1 MNTKYLK
8 TLEFDKII
16 EKLTTYCKTYIG
28 KNQVAN
34 LLPSFDHY
42 HVADL
47 LEITSEATSL
57 VYRKGNIPLADLPN
71 IELSIKSLDSG
82 ATLSISALLSVARF
96 LKISREVK
104 EYFSSNDDIDLSAY
118 PKLTDIFEVIYTN
131 KNIEDKILSVI
142 LDENTIADNASS
154 KLSSIRRQAKKLEQ
168 DIRDKLNSFIHSST
182 YSKYIMEPII
192 TIRENRYVLPI
203 KEEYKSQV
211 KGFIHDVSS
220 SGSTVFMEPISV
232 FDLNSE
238 IANLKIEEEIEIER
252 ILSELSSLLYD
263 YTIPLKG
270 NISILGEL
278 DLIFAKAS
286 YSLEIDGICPK
297 INEEKYINFLQ
308 AKHPLIDKNVVV
320 PIDISIGKDYTS
332 LVITGPNTGG
342 KTVALKTTGLLLLM
356 AYSGIYIPAKEGSS
370 IYVFDNIFV
379 DIGDEQSIQENLS
392 TFSSHISNIV
402 EITNNIT
409 SNSLVLVD
417 ELGSGTD
424 PIEGANLAI
433 SILEYINNANA
444 LTICTTHYQ
453 ELKNYCLTH
462 TNFKN
467 ASFEFDLDNL
477 KPTYKLLIGIP
488 GKSNAFAISK
498 KLGLKEE
505 ILKSASS
512 LMRTQDISIE
522 ELMKNIYDSKLEIE
536 KEKEEIQK
544 NSNQIET
551 LRKSLE
557 ARNNIQKE
565 KQAKILDK
573 AREEAKQILQ
583 SAKDEANSVIRKL
596 NNLGK
601 NDLASANNL
610 RNELNDKLKDLNS
623 DSSNDGIN
631 LESLLE
637 LNSKFSLRSN
647 ELSYNM
653 LNVVKNP
660 RTNNEKLTS
669 SNSQVNNSIS
679 YSTEIENNNTNNQKT
694 NTKASNHSSVTFA
707 KNSQFKAQHI
717 SSEIN
722 VIGQTVDEAIFVID
736 KYLDD
741 CAIAKLSTVRIV
753 HGKGTGKLREGIH
766 KFLKTNPHVKSFRL
780 GTFGEGEM
788 GVTVVELK

>member
-28 KNQVAN
+28 KENVAN
-34 LLPSFDHY
+34 LLPTFNQLKVTS
-42 HVADL
+42 L
-47 LEITSEATSL
+47 LELTNEATSL
-57 VYRKGNIPLADLPN
+57 IYRKGNVPLADLPN
-71 IELSIKSLDSG
+71 IEISIKNLESS
-82 ATLSISALLSVARF
+82 ATLSISALLNIARF

-104 EYFSSNDDIDLSAY
+104 EYFSSGDDIDLSSY
-118 PKLTDIFEVIYTN
+118 QKLSDIFEAIYTN
-131 KNIEDKILSVI
+131 KSVEEKIYSVI

-168 DIRDKLNSFIHSST
+168 EIREKLNSFIHSST

-203 KEEYKSQV
+203 KEECKSQV

-220 SGSTVFMEPISV
+220 SGSTVFIEPISV

-238 IANLKIEEEIEIER
+238 ISNLKIEEEIEIER
-252 ILSELSSLLYD
+252 ILAELSSMLYD
-263 YTIPLKG
+263 YTESMKS
-270 NISILGEL
+270 NISTLGDL

-286 YSLEIDGICPK
+286 YSLDIDGICPK
-297 INEEKYINFLQ
+297 INDEKFVDFKS
-308 AKHPLIDKNVVV
+308 ARHPLIDKNVVV
-320 PIDISIGKDYTS
+320 PIDISIGNDYS
-332 LVITGPNTGG
+332 CLVITGPNTGG
-342 KTVALKTTGLLLLM
+342 KTVALKTTGLLLIM

-402 EITNNIT
+402 EITNNVT

-433 SILEYINNANA
+433 SILEYLFKANA
-444 LTICTTHYQ
+444 ITICTTHYQ

-462 TNFKN
+462 KGFQN

-498 KLGLKEE
+498 KLGLNEE
-505 ILKSASS
+505 ILKSASN
-512 LMRTQDISIE
+512 LMKSQDVSIE
-522 ELMKNIYDSKLEIE
+522 ELMKNIYDSKLAIE
-536 KEKEEIQK
+536 KEKEEIEK
-544 NSNQIET
+544 NSNQIEA

-557 ARNNIQKE
+557 IQNSNQKE
-565 KQAKILDK
+565 KQDKILDK
-573 AREEAKQILQ
+573 ARNEAKQILQ

-610 RNELNDKLKDLNS
+610 RNELNDKLKELNS
-623 DSSNDGIN
+623 NTADDGIN

-637 LNSKFSLRSN
+637 LNNKFSLKSSKIDSN
-647 ELSYNM
+647 S
-653 LNVVKNP
+653 KKGS
-660 RTNNEKLTS
+660 THS
-669 SNSQVNNSIS
+669 SNSTKGSFNNVGS
-679 YSTEIENNNTNNQKT
+679 NNKT
-694 NTKASNHSSVTFA
+694 SSHSSVTFA
-707 KNSQFKAQHI
+707 KNSTFKAQNI

-741 CAIAKLSTVRIV
+741 CAIAKLSPVRIV

-766 KFLKTNPHVKSFRL
+766 KFLRTNPHVKSFRL

>member
-28 KNQVAN
+28 KENVAN
-34 LLPSFDHY
+34 LLPTFNQY
-42 HVADL
+42 KVTNL
-47 LEITSEATSL
+47 LELTNEATSL
-57 VYRKGNIPLADLPN
+57 IYRKGNFPLSDLPN
-71 IELSIKSLDSG
+71 IEISIKNLESS
-82 ATLSISALLSVARF
+82 ATLSISALLNIARF

-104 EYFSSNDDIDLSAY
+104 EYFSSGDDIDLSSY
-118 PKLTDIFEVIYTN
+118 QKLSDIFEAIYTN
-131 KNIEDKILSVI
+131 KSVEEKIYSVI

-168 DIRDKLNSFIHSST
+168 EIRDKLNSFIHSST

-220 SGSTVFMEPISV
+220 SGSTVFIEPISV

-238 IANLKIEEEIEIER
+238 ISNLKIEEEIEIER
-252 ILSELSSLLYD
+252 ILAELSSMLYD
-263 YTIPLKG
+263 YTESMKS
-270 NISILGEL
+270 NISTLGDL
-278 DLIFAKAS
+278 DLVFAKAS
-286 YSLEIDGICPK
+286 YSLDIDGICPK
-297 INEEKYINFLQ
+297 INDEKFVDFKS
-308 AKHPLIDKNVVV
+308 ARHPLIDKKVVV
-320 PIDISIGKDYTS
+320 PIDISIGKDYS
-332 LVITGPNTGG
+332 CLVITGPNTGG

-356 AYSGIYIPAKEGSS
+356 AYSGIYIPVKEGSS

-402 EITNNIT
+402 EITNNVT

-433 SILEYINNANA
+433 SILEYLFKANA
-444 LTICTTHYQ
+444 ITICTTHYQ

-462 TNFKN
+462 KGFQN

-498 KLGLKEE
+498 KLGLNEE

-512 LMRTQDISIE
+512 LMKSQDVSIE
-522 ELMKNIYDSKLEIE
+522 ELMKNIYDSKLAIE
-536 KEKEEIQK
+536 KEKEEIEK
-544 NSNQIET
+544 NSNQIEA

-557 ARNNIQKE
+557 IQNNNQKE
-565 KQAKILDK
+565 KQDKILDS
-573 AREEAKQILQ
+573 ARNEAKQILQ

-601 NDLASANNL
+601 NDLTSANNL
-610 RNELNDKLKDLNS
+610 RNELNDKLKDLNA
-623 DSSNDGIN
+623 DTSNDGIN
-631 LESLLE
+631 LESLKE
-637 LNSKFSLRSN
+637 LNSKFSLKNSKIDSTSKKGNFNNVGSN
-647 ELSYNM
+647 N
-653 LNVVKNP
+653 K
-660 RTNNEKLTS
+660 TS
-669 SNSQVNNSIS
+669 SH
-679 YSTEIENNNTNNQKT
+679 ST
-694 NTKASNHSSVTFA
+694 VTFA
-707 KNSQFKAQHI
+707 KNSKFKSQNI

-741 CAIAKLSTVRIV
+741 CAIAKLSPVRIV

-766 KFLKTNPHVKSFRL
+766 KFLRTNPHVKSFRL

>member
-28 KNQVAN
+28 KENVAN
-34 LLPSFDHY
+34 LLPTFNQYKVTS
-42 HVADL
+42 L
-47 LEITSEATSL
+47 LELTNEATSL
-57 VYRKGNIPLADLPN
+57 IYRKGNCPLSDLPN
-71 IELSIKSLDSG
+71 IEISIKNLESS
-82 ATLSISALLSVARF
+82 ATLSISALLNIARF

-104 EYFSSNDDIDLSAY
+104 EYFSSGDDIDLSSY
-118 PKLTDIFEVIYTN
+118 QKLSDIFEAIYTN
-131 KNIEDKILSVI
+131 KSVEEKIYSVI

-168 DIRDKLNSFIHSST
+168 EIRDKLNSFIHSST

-203 KEEYKSQV
+203 KEEYKSQA

-220 SGSTVFMEPISV
+220 SGSTVFIEPISV

-238 IANLKIEEEIEIER
+238 ISNLKIEEEIEIER
-252 ILSELSSLLYD
+252 ILAELSSMLYD
-263 YTIPLKG
+263 YTESMKS
-270 NISILGEL
+270 NISTLGDL
-278 DLIFAKAS
+278 DLVFAKAS
-286 YSLEIDGICPK
+286 YSLDIDGICPK
-297 INEEKYINFLQ
+297 INDEKFVDFKS
-308 AKHPLIDKNVVV
+308 ARHPLIDKNVVV
-320 PIDISIGKDYTS
+320 PIDISIGNDYS
-332 LVITGPNTGG
+332 CLVITGPNTGG

-356 AYSGIYIPAKEGSS
+356 AYSGIYIPVKEGSS

-402 EITNNIT
+402 EITNNVT

-433 SILEYINNANA
+433 SILEYLYKANA
-444 LTICTTHYQ
+444 ITICTTHYQ

-462 TNFKN
+462 KGFQN

-498 KLGLKEE
+498 KLGLNEE

-512 LMRTQDISIE
+512 LMKSQDVSIE
-522 ELMKNIYDSKLEIE
+522 ELMKNIYDSKLAIE
-536 KEKEEIQK
+536 KEKEKIEK
-544 NSNQIET
+544 NSNQIEA

-557 ARNNIQKE
+557 IQNNNQKE
-565 KQAKILDK
+565 KQDKILDS
-573 AREEAKQILQ
+573 ARNEAKQILQ

-601 NDLASANNL
+601 NDLTSANNL
-610 RNELNDKLKDLNS
+610 RNELNDKLKELNS
-623 DSSNDGIN
+623 NTADDGIN
-631 LESLLE
+631 LQSLKE
-637 LNSKFSLRSN
+637 LNSKFSLKNSKIDSTSKKGSFNNVGSN
-647 ELSYNM
+647 N
-653 LNVVKNP
+653 
-660 RTNNEKLTS
+660 RTS
-669 SNSQVNNSIS
+669 S
-679 YSTEIENNNTNNQKT
+679 
-694 NTKASNHSSVTFA
+694 HSSVTFA
-707 KNSQFKAQHI
+707 KNSTFKAQNI

-741 CAIAKLSTVRIV
+741 CAIAKLSPVRIV

-766 KFLKTNPHVKSFRL
+766 KFLRTNPHVKSFRL

>member
-28 KNQVAN
+28 KENVAN
-34 LLPSFDHY
+34 LLPTFNQLKVTS
-42 HVADL
+42 L
-47 LEITSEATSL
+47 LELTNEATSL
-57 VYRKGNIPLADLPN
+57 IYRKGNVPLADLPN
-71 IELSIKSLDSG
+71 IEISIKNLESS
-82 ATLSISALLSVARF
+82 ATLSISALLNIARF

-104 EYFSSNDDIDLSAY
+104 EYFSSGDDIDLSSY
-118 PKLTDIFEVIYTN
+118 QKLSDIFEAIYTN
-131 KNIEDKILSVI
+131 KSVEEKIYSVI

-168 DIRDKLNSFIHSST
+168 EIREKLNSFIHSST

-203 KEEYKSQV
+203 KEECKSQV

-220 SGSTVFMEPISV
+220 SGSTVFIEPISV

-238 IANLKIEEEIEIER
+238 ISNLKIEEEIEIER
-252 ILSELSSLLYD
+252 ILAELSSMLYD
-263 YTIPLKG
+263 YTESMKS
-270 NISILGEL
+270 NISTLGDL

-286 YSLEIDGICPK
+286 YSLDIDGICPK
-297 INEEKYINFLQ
+297 INDEKFVVLKS
-308 AKHPLIDKNVVV
+308 ARHPLIDKNVVV
-320 PIDISIGKDYTS
+320 PIDISIGKDYS
-332 LVITGPNTGG
+332 CLVITGPNTGG

-356 AYSGIYIPAKEGSS
+356 AYSGIYIPVKEGSS

-402 EITNNIT
+402 EITNNVT

-433 SILEYINNANA
+433 SILEYLYKANA
-444 LTICTTHYQ
+444 ITICTTHYQ

-462 TNFKN
+462 KGFQN

-498 KLGLKEE
+498 KLGLNEE
-505 ILKSASS
+505 ILKSASN
-512 LMRTQDISIE
+512 LMKSQDVSIE
-522 ELMKNIYDSKLEIE
+522 ELMKNIYDSKLAIE
-536 KEKEEIQK
+536 KEKEEIEK
-544 NSNQIET
+544 NSNQIEA

-557 ARNNIQKE
+557 IQNSNQKE
-565 KQAKILDK
+565 KQDKLLDK
-573 AREEAKQILQ
+573 ARNEAKQILQ

-601 NDLASANNL
+601 NDLTSANNL
-610 RNELNDKLKDLNS
+610 RNELNDKLKELNS
-623 DSSNDGIN
+623 NTADDGIN
-631 LESLLE
+631 LQSLLE
-637 LNSKFSLRSN
+637 LNNKFSLKSSKIDSN
-647 ELSYNM
+647 SKKGSTHSSKSTKGSFN
-653 LNVVKNP
+653 NVGS
-660 RTNNEKLTS
+660 NNRTS
-669 SNSQVNNSIS
+669 S
-679 YSTEIENNNTNNQKT
+679 
-694 NTKASNHSSVTFA
+694 HSSVTFA
-707 KNSQFKAQHI
+707 KNSTFKAQNI

-741 CAIAKLSTVRIV
+741 CAIAKLSPVRIV

-766 KFLKTNPHVKSFRL
+766 KFLRTNPHVKSFRL

>member
-28 KNQVAN
+28 KENVAN
-34 LLPSFDHY
+34 LLPTFNQYKVTS
-42 HVADL
+42 L
-47 LEITSEATSL
+47 LELTNEATSL
-57 VYRKGNIPLADLPN
+57 IYRKGNCPLSDLPN
-71 IELSIKSLDSG
+71 IEISIKNLESS
-82 ATLSISALLSVARF
+82 ATLSISALLNIARF

-104 EYFSSNDDIDLSAY
+104 EYFSSGDDIDLSSY
-118 PKLTDIFEVIYTN
+118 QKLSDIFEAIYTN
-131 KNIEDKILSVI
+131 KSVEEKIYSVI

-168 DIRDKLNSFIHSST
+168 EIREKLNSFIHSST

-220 SGSTVFMEPISV
+220 SGSTVFIEPISV

-238 IANLKIEEEIEIER
+238 ISNLKIEEEIEIER
-252 ILSELSSLLYD
+252 ILAELSSMLYD
-263 YTIPLKG
+263 YTESMKS
-270 NISILGEL
+270 NISTLGDL
-278 DLIFAKAS
+278 DLVFAKAS
-286 YSLEIDGICPK
+286 YSLDIDGICPK
-297 INEEKYINFLQ
+297 INDEKFVDFKS
-308 AKHPLIDKNVVV
+308 ARHPLIDKNVVV
-320 PIDISIGKDYTS
+320 PIDISIGKDYS
-332 LVITGPNTGG
+332 CLVITGPNTGG

-356 AYSGIYIPAKEGSS
+356 AYSGIYIPVKEGSS

-402 EITNNIT
+402 EITNNVT

-433 SILEYINNANA
+433 SILEYLFKANA
-444 LTICTTHYQ
+444 ITICTTHYQ

-462 TNFKN
+462 KGFQN

-498 KLGLKEE
+498 KLGLNEE
-505 ILKSASS
+505 ILKSASN
-512 LMRTQDISIE
+512 LMKSQDVSIE
-522 ELMKNIYDSKLEIE
+522 ELMKNIYDSKLAIE
-536 KEKEEIQK
+536 KEKEEIEK
-544 NSNQIET
+544 NSNQIEA

-557 ARNNIQKE
+557 IQNSNQKE
-565 KQAKILDK
+565 KQDKLLDK
-573 AREEAKQILQ
+573 ARNEAKQILQ

-601 NDLASANNL
+601 NDLTSANNL
-610 RNELNDKLKDLNS
+610 RNELNDKLKELNS
-623 DSSNDGIN
+623 NTADDGIN

-637 LNSKFSLRSN
+637 LNNKFSLKSSKIDSN
-647 ELSYNM
+647 S
-653 LNVVKNP
+653 KKGS
-660 RTNNEKLTS
+660 THS
-669 SNSQVNNSIS
+669 SNSTKGSFNNVGS
-679 YSTEIENNNTNNQKT
+679 NNKT
-694 NTKASNHSSVTFA
+694 SSHSSVIFA
-707 KNSQFKAQHI
+707 KNSTFKAQNI

-741 CAIAKLSTVRIV
+741 CAIAKLSPVRIV

-766 KFLKTNPHVKSFRL
+766 KFLRTNPHVKSFRL

>member
-28 KNQVAN
+28 KENVAN
-34 LLPSFDHY
+34 LLPTFNQLKVTS
-42 HVADL
+42 L
-47 LEITSEATSL
+47 LELTNEATSL
-57 VYRKGNIPLADLPN
+57 IYRKGNVPLADLPN
-71 IELSIKSLDSG
+71 IEISIKNLESS
-82 ATLSISALLSVARF
+82 ATLSISALLNIARF

-104 EYFSSNDDIDLSAY
+104 EYFSSGDDIDLSSY
-118 PKLTDIFEVIYTN
+118 QKLSDIFEAIYTN
-131 KNIEDKILSVI
+131 KSVEEKIYSVI

-154 KLSSIRRQAKKLEQ
+154 KLSSIRRQSKKLEQ
-168 DIRDKLNSFIHSST
+168 EIREKLNSFIHSST

-220 SGSTVFMEPISV
+220 SGSTVFIEPISV

-238 IANLKIEEEIEIER
+238 ISNLKIEEEIEIER
-252 ILSELSSLLYD
+252 ILAELSSMLYD
-263 YTIPLKG
+263 YTESMKS
-270 NISILGEL
+270 NISTLGDL

-286 YSLEIDGICPK
+286 YSLDIDGICPK
-297 INEEKYINFLQ
+297 INDEKFVVLKS
-308 AKHPLIDKNVVV
+308 ARHPLIDKNVVV
-320 PIDISIGKDYTS
+320 PIDISIGNDYS
-332 LVITGPNTGG
+332 CLVITGPNTGG

-356 AYSGIYIPAKEGSS
+356 AYSGIYIPVKEGSS

-402 EITNNIT
+402 EITNNVT

-433 SILEYINNANA
+433 SILEYLYKANA
-444 LTICTTHYQ
+444 ITICTTHYQ

-462 TNFKN
+462 KGFQN

-498 KLGLKEE
+498 KLGLNEE
-505 ILKSASS
+505 ILKSASN
-512 LMRTQDISIE
+512 LMKSQDVSIE
-522 ELMKNIYDSKLEIE
+522 ELMKNIYDSKLAIE
-536 KEKEEIQK
+536 KEKEKIEK
-544 NSNQIET
+544 NSNQIEA

-557 ARNNIQKE
+557 IQNNNQKE
-565 KQAKILDK
+565 KQDKILDS
-573 AREEAKQILQ
+573 ARNEAKQILQ

-601 NDLASANNL
+601 NDLTSANNL
-610 RNELNDKLKDLNS
+610 RNELNDKLKDLNA
-623 DSSNDGIN
+623 DTSNDGIN
-631 LESLLE
+631 LESLKE
-637 LNSKFSLRSN
+637 LNSKFSLKNSKIDSTSKKGNFNNVGSN
-647 ELSYNM
+647 N
-653 LNVVKNP
+653 K
-660 RTNNEKLTS
+660 TS
-669 SNSQVNNSIS
+669 SH
-679 YSTEIENNNTNNQKT
+679 ST
-694 NTKASNHSSVTFA
+694 VTFA
-707 KNSQFKAQHI
+707 KNSKFKSQNI

-741 CAIAKLSTVRIV
+741 CAIAKLSPVRIV

-780 GTFGEGEM
+780 GTFGEGEI

>member
-1 MNTKYLK
+1 M
-8 TLEFDKII
+8 
-16 EKLTTYCKTYIG
+16 
-28 KNQVAN
+28 AN
-34 LLPSFDHY
+34 LLPTFNQY
-42 HVADL
+42 QVTNL
-47 LEITSEATSL
+47 LELTNEATSL
-57 VYRKGNIPLADLPN
+57 IYRKGNMPLSDLPN
-71 IELSIKSLDSG
+71 IEISVKSLESG
-82 ATLSISALLSVARF
+82 ATLSISALLNIARF

-104 EYFSSNDDIDLSAY
+104 EYFSSGDDIDLSSY
-118 PKLTDIFEVIYTN
+118 QKLSDIFEAIYTN
-131 KNIEDKILSVI
+131 KSVEEKIYSVI

-168 DIRDKLNSFIHSST
+168 EIRDKLNSFIHSST

-220 SGSTVFMEPISV
+220 SGSTVFIEPISV

-238 IANLKIEEEIEIER
+238 ISNLKIEEEIEIER
-252 ILSELSSLLYD
+252 ILAELSSMLYD
-263 YTIPLKG
+263 YTESMKS
-270 NISILGEL
+270 NISTLGDL
-278 DLIFAKAS
+278 DLVFAKAS
-286 YSLEIDGICPK
+286 YSLDIDGICPK
-297 INEEKYINFLQ
+297 INDEKFVDFKS
-308 AKHPLIDKNVVV
+308 ARHPLIDKNVVV
-320 PIDISIGKDYTS
+320 PIDISIGNDYS
-332 LVITGPNTGG
+332 CLVITGPNTGG

-356 AYSGIYIPAKEGSS
+356 AYCGIYIPVKESSS

-402 EITNNIT
+402 EITNNVT

-433 SILEYINNANA
+433 SILEYLFKANA
-444 LTICTTHYQ
+444 ITICTTHYQ

-462 TNFKN
+462 KGFQN

-498 KLGLKEE
+498 KLGLNEE

-512 LMRTQDISIE
+512 LMKSQDVSIE
-522 ELMKNIYDSKLEIE
+522 ELMKNIYDSKLAIE
-536 KEKEEIQK
+536 KEKEEIEK
-544 NSNQIET
+544 NSNQIEA

-557 ARNNIQKE
+557 IQNSNQKE
-565 KQAKILDK
+565 KQDKLLDK
-573 AREEAKQILQ
+573 ARNEAKQILQ

-601 NDLASANNL
+601 NDLTSANNL
-610 RNELNDKLKDLNS
+610 RNELNDKLKDLNA
-623 DSSNDGIN
+623 DTSNDGIN
-631 LESLLE
+631 LESLKE
-637 LNSKFSLRSN
+637 LNSKFSLKNSKIDSTSKKGNFNNVGSN
-647 ELSYNM
+647 N
-653 LNVVKNP
+653 K
-660 RTNNEKLTS
+660 TS
-669 SNSQVNNSIS
+669 SH
-679 YSTEIENNNTNNQKT
+679 ST
-694 NTKASNHSSVTFA
+694 VTFA
-707 KNSQFKAQHI
+707 KNSKFKSQNI

-741 CAIAKLSTVRIV
+741 CAIAKLSPVRIV

-766 KFLKTNPHVKSFRL
+766 KFLRTNPHVKSFRL

>member
-28 KNQVAN
+28 KENVAN
-34 LLPSFDHY
+34 LLPTFNQY
-42 HVADL
+42 KVTNL
-47 LEITSEATSL
+47 LELTNEATSL
-57 VYRKGNIPLADLPN
+57 IYRKGNFPLSDLPN
-71 IELSIKSLDSG
+71 IEISIKNLESS
-82 ATLSISALLSVARF
+82 ATLSISALLNIARF

-104 EYFSSNDDIDLSAY
+104 EYFSSGDDIDLSSY
-118 PKLTDIFEVIYTN
+118 QKLSDIFEAIYTN
-131 KNIEDKILSVI
+131 KSVEEKIYSVI

-168 DIRDKLNSFIHSST
+168 EIRDKLNSFIHSST

-220 SGSTVFMEPISV
+220 SGSTVFIEPISV

-238 IANLKIEEEIEIER
+238 ISNLKIEEEIEIER
-252 ILSELSSLLYD
+252 ILAELSSMLYD
-263 YTIPLKG
+263 YTESMKS
-270 NISILGEL
+270 NISTLGDL
-278 DLIFAKAS
+278 DLVFAKAS
-286 YSLEIDGICPK
+286 YSLDIDGICPK
-297 INEEKYINFLQ
+297 INDEKFVDFKS
-308 AKHPLIDKNVVV
+308 ARHPLIDKNVVV
-320 PIDISIGKDYTS
+320 PIDISIGKDYS
-332 LVITGPNTGG
+332 CLVITGPNTGG

-356 AYSGIYIPAKEGSS
+356 AYSGIYIPVKEGSS

-402 EITNNIT
+402 EITNNVT

-433 SILEYINNANA
+433 SILEYLFKANA
-444 LTICTTHYQ
+444 ITICTTHYQ

-462 TNFKN
+462 KGFQN

-498 KLGLKEE
+498 KLGLNEE
-505 ILKSASS
+505 ILKSASN
-512 LMRTQDISIE
+512 LMKSQDVSIE
-522 ELMKNIYDSKLEIE
+522 ELMKNIYDSKLAIE
-536 KEKEEIQK
+536 KEKEKIEK
-544 NSNQIET
+544 NSNQIEA

-557 ARNNIQKE
+557 IQNNNQKE
-565 KQAKILDK
+565 KQDKILDS
-573 AREEAKQILQ
+573 ARNEAKQILQ

-601 NDLASANNL
+601 NDLTSANNL
-610 RNELNDKLKDLNS
+610 RNELNDKLKDLNA
-623 DSSNDGIN
+623 DTSNDGIN
-631 LESLLE
+631 LESLKE
-637 LNSKFSLRSN
+637 LNSKFSLKNSKIDSTSKKGNFNNVGSN
-647 ELSYNM
+647 N
-653 LNVVKNP
+653 K
-660 RTNNEKLTS
+660 TS
-669 SNSQVNNSIS
+669 SH
-679 YSTEIENNNTNNQKT
+679 ST
-694 NTKASNHSSVTFA
+694 VTFA
-707 KNSQFKAQHI
+707 KNSKFKSQNI

-741 CAIAKLSTVRIV
+741 CAIAKLSPVRIV

-766 KFLKTNPHVKSFRL
+766 KFLRTNPHVKSFRL

>member
-28 KNQVAN
+28 KENVAN
-34 LLPSFDHY
+34 LLPTFNQY
-42 HVADL
+42 KVTNL
-47 LEITSEATSL
+47 LELTNEATSL
-57 VYRKGNIPLADLPN
+57 IYRKGNFPLSDLPN
-71 IELSIKSLDSG
+71 IEISIKNLESS
-82 ATLSISALLSVARF
+82 ATLSISALLNIARF

-104 EYFSSNDDIDLSAY
+104 EYFSSGDDIDLSSY
-118 PKLTDIFEVIYTN
+118 QKLSDIFEAIYTN
-131 KNIEDKILSVI
+131 KSVEEKIYSVI
-142 LDENTIADNASS
+142 LDENTVADNASS

-168 DIRDKLNSFIHSST
+168 EIREKLNSFIHSST

-220 SGSTVFMEPISV
+220 SGSTVFIEPISV

-238 IANLKIEEEIEIER
+238 ISNLKIEEEIEIER
-252 ILSELSSLLYD
+252 ILAELSSMLYD
-263 YTIPLKG
+263 YTESMKS
-270 NISILGEL
+270 NISTLGDL
-278 DLIFAKAS
+278 DLVFAKAS
-286 YSLEIDGICPK
+286 YSLDIDGICPK
-297 INEEKYINFLQ
+297 INDEKFVVLKS
-308 AKHPLIDKNVVV
+308 ARHPLIDKNVVV
-320 PIDISIGKDYTS
+320 PIDISIGKDYS
-332 LVITGPNTGG
+332 CLVITGPNTGG

-356 AYSGIYIPAKEGSS
+356 AYCGIYIPVKESSS

-402 EITNNIT
+402 EITNNVT

-433 SILEYINNANA
+433 SILEYLYKANA
-444 LTICTTHYQ
+444 ITICTTHYQ

-462 TNFKN
+462 KGFQN

-498 KLGLKEE
+498 KLGLNEE

-512 LMRTQDISIE
+512 LMKSQDVSIE
-522 ELMKNIYDSKLEIE
+522 ELMKNIYDSKLAIE
-536 KEKEEIQK
+536 KEKEEIEK
-544 NSNQIET
+544 NSNQIEA

-557 ARNNIQKE
+557 IQNSNQKE
-565 KQAKILDK
+565 KQDKLLDK
-573 AREEAKQILQ
+573 ARNEAKQILQ

-601 NDLASANNL
+601 NDLTSANNL
-610 RNELNDKLKDLNS
+610 RNELNDKLKDLNA
-623 DSSNDGIN
+623 DTSNDGIN
-631 LESLLE
+631 LESLKE
-637 LNSKFSLRSN
+637 LNSKFSLKNSKIDSTSKKGNFNNVGSN
-647 ELSYNM
+647 N
-653 LNVVKNP
+653 K
-660 RTNNEKLTS
+660 TS
-669 SNSQVNNSIS
+669 S
-679 YSTEIENNNTNNQKT
+679 
-694 NTKASNHSSVTFA
+694 HSSVTFA
-707 KNSQFKAQHI
+707 KNSKFKAQNI

-741 CAIAKLSTVRIV
+741 CAIAKLSPVRIV

-766 KFLKTNPHVKSFRL
+766 KFLRTNPHVKSFRL

>member
-28 KNQVAN
+28 KENVAN
-34 LLPSFDHY
+34 LLPTFNQY
-42 HVADL
+42 KVTNL
-47 LEITSEATSL
+47 LELTNEATSL
-57 VYRKGNIPLADLPN
+57 IYRKGNCPLSDLPN
-71 IELSIKSLDSG
+71 IEISIKNLESS
-82 ATLSISALLSVARF
+82 ATLSISALLNIARF

-104 EYFSSNDDIDLSAY
+104 EYFSSGDDIDLSSY
-118 PKLTDIFEVIYTN
+118 QKLSDIFEAIYTN
-131 KNIEDKILSVI
+131 KSVEEKIYSVI

-168 DIRDKLNSFIHSST
+168 EIRDKLNSFIHSST

-220 SGSTVFMEPISV
+220 SGSTVFIEPISV

-238 IANLKIEEEIEIER
+238 ISNLKIEEEIEIER
-252 ILSELSSLLYD
+252 ILAELSSMLYD
-263 YTIPLKG
+263 YTESMKS
-270 NISILGEL
+270 NISTLGDL
-278 DLIFAKAS
+278 DLVFAKAS
-286 YSLEIDGICPK
+286 YSLDIDGICPK
-297 INEEKYINFLQ
+297 INDEKFVDFKS
-308 AKHPLIDKNVVV
+308 ARHPLIDKNVVV
-320 PIDISIGKDYTS
+320 PIDISIGNDYS
-332 LVITGPNTGG
+332 CLVITGPNTGG

-356 AYSGIYIPAKEGSS
+356 AYSGIYIPVKEGSS

-402 EITNNIT
+402 EITNNVT

-433 SILEYINNANA
+433 SILEYLYKANA
-444 LTICTTHYQ
+444 ITICTTHYQ

-462 TNFKN
+462 KGFQN

-498 KLGLKEE
+498 KLGLNEE
-505 ILKSASS
+505 ILKSASN
-512 LMRTQDISIE
+512 LMKSQDVSIE
-522 ELMKNIYDSKLEIE
+522 ELMKNIYDSKLAIE
-536 KEKEEIQK
+536 KEKEKIEK
-544 NSNQIET
+544 NSNQIEA

-557 ARNNIQKE
+557 IQNNNQKE
-565 KQAKILDK
+565 KQDKILDS
-573 AREEAKQILQ
+573 ARNEAKQILQ

-601 NDLASANNL
+601 NDLTSANNL
-610 RNELNDKLKDLNS
+610 RNELNDKLKDLNA
-623 DSSNDGIN
+623 DTSNDGIN
-631 LESLLE
+631 LESLKE
-637 LNSKFSLRSN
+637 LNSKFSLKNSKIDSTSKKGNFNNVGSN
-647 ELSYNM
+647 N
-653 LNVVKNP
+653 K
-660 RTNNEKLTS
+660 TS
-669 SNSQVNNSIS
+669 SH
-679 YSTEIENNNTNNQKT
+679 ST
-694 NTKASNHSSVTFA
+694 VTFA
-707 KNSQFKAQHI
+707 KNSKFKSQNI

-741 CAIAKLSTVRIV
+741 CAIAKLSPVRIV

-766 KFLKTNPHVKSFRL
+766 KFLRTNPHVKSFRL